1 MTKKILVIGAGPA
14 GLTCA
19 YELSKD
25 KSCKIKTVEISS
37 RVGGMARS
45 FKLFNQT
52 VDLGPHR
59 FFSSDNRV
67 NKLWLEVI
75 GTDYKIVNRLTR
87 IFYKKKYY
95 YYPLKPLNAFF
106 NLGFF
111 NVTISLISYFKYK
124 FFPLKNEEIFSSWII
139 NRFGKKLYD
148 IFFKSYTEKLWGID
162 PDKLSSDFAKQR
174 IKDFSLGQAI
184 KNVFF
189 KNTFHKTLVDEFAYP
204 LKGNGYVYEKMLLK
218 YIKNKGIIEFNSSLK
233 LIEFNDDKYDVVF
246 SNGDT
251 EKFDY
256 VISTMPIDSFLKI
269 FKNYKFKIDKFN
281 LKFRNTILV
290 YSKVKQSNLFEDQWI
305 YIQDEKIKAGRIT
318 NFNNWIP
325 ELINN
330 EKGSLLANEYWAY
343 DDDELWNMNDG
354 DLHDICYSDLK
365 ACGFLDDKKDII
377 DFKIIRVPKCYPVYS
392 GDYKNSLLEIQD
404 FLKSYKN
411 LSLIG
416 RYGSFKYNNQ
426 DHSILMGYLCSR
438 NILLDEENNLWEIN
452 SDYKYHESSR
462 ISESGLIVN

>member
-1 MTKKILVIGAGPA
+1 
-14 GLTCA
+14 
-19 YELSKD
+19 
-25 KSCKIKTVEISS
+25 
-37 RVGGMARS
+37 
-45 FKLFNQT
+45 
-52 VDLGPHR
+52 
-59 FFSSDNRV
+59 
-67 NKLWLEVI
+67 
-75 GTDYKIVNRLTR
+75 
-87 IFYKKKYY
+87 
-95 YYPLKPLNAFF
+95 
-106 NLGFF
+106 
-111 NVTISLISYFKYK
+111 
-124 FFPLKNEEIFSSWII
+124 
-139 NRFGKKLYD
+139 
-148 IFFKSYTEKLWGID
+148 
-162 PDKLSSDFAKQR
+162 
-174 IKDFSLGQAI
+174 
-184 KNVFF
+184 
-189 KNTFHKTLVDEFAYP
+189 
-204 LKGNGYVYEKMLLK
+204 
-218 YIKNKGIIEFNSSLK
+218 
-233 LIEFNDDKYDVVF
+233 
-246 SNGDT
+246 
-251 EKFDY
+251 
-256 VISTMPIDSFLKI
+256 MPIDSFLKI

-281 LKFRNTILV
+281 LNFRNTILV
-290 YSKVKQSNLFEDQWI
+290 YSKIKQSNLFEDQWI

-343 DDDELWNMNDG
+343 DDDELWNMSDG
-354 DLHDICYSDLK
+354 DLKYICYSDLK